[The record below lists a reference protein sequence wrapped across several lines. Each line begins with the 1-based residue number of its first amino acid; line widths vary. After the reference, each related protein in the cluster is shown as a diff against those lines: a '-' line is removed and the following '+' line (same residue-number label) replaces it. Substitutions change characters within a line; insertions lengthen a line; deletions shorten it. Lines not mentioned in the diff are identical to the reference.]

1 MLSKPISHR
10 FIKYKAI
17 VMSEWLRG
25 TVQNNYIIIRILSYL
40 YKFIILFIRNGF
52 KILQACT
59 VIQLKISKGGK
70 NNTKS
75 DNK

>member
-1 MLSKPISHR
+1 
-10 FIKYKAI
+10 
-17 VMSEWLRG
+17 MSEWLRG
-25 TVQNNYIIIRILSYL
+25 TVQNNYIRILSYL